1 MADYTLEAETGHIRL
16 SPVLFRLSAR
26 DYFKCYLG
34 FPPGKFSVV
43 PFFLCCRAIELA
55 LKAQHL
61 ESKSQKEVKQL
72 YSHDLEKSYRDLDAE
87 QQTLKPEEEHLL
99 SAAND
104 IYKKKEFEYLNVF
117 DAGTAYERFPNL
129 DKLGALARKLTVYDA

>member
-1 MADYTLEAETGHIRL
+1 M
-16 SPVLFRLSAR
+16 
-26 DYFKCYLG
+26 
-34 FPPGKFSVV
+34 V

-104 IYKKKEFEYLNVF
+104 I
-117 DAGTAYERFPNL
+117 
-129 DKLGALARKLTVYDA
+129 

>member
-1 MADYTLEAETGHIRL
+1 MADYILKAETGHIGL

-34 FPPGKFSVV
+34 FPPGEFSVV

-61 ESKSQKEVKQL
+61 ESKTQKEVKQL